1 MSDSLKHS
9 SNLAPVWD
17 IFCDFD
23 GTITFFDVTDSL
35 LERFAQPEWTAIEEE
50 WAQGRIGSKECLSRQ
65 VQLLDMSLAELDDHL
80 NQIDVDPGFAAFLM
94 AAQNRGFPITIV
106 SDGLDYSIRSIL
118 NRHKIHGLPIFA
130 NKLHQAGERK
140 WRITFPYAG
149 RNCDFASGHCKC
161 ATIGRMQPT
170 ARRKVLLIGDGKS
183 DFCAAEQANMVFA
196 KGKLAEHCARKGLP
210 HYAIE
215 GFTDALPLLERF
227 DPETA
232 DIR

>member
-50 WAQGRIGSKECLSRQ
+50 WAQGRIGSKKCLSRQ

-118 NRHKIHGLPIFA
+118 GRHKIHGLPIFA

-140 WRITFPYAG
+140 WRITFPHAG

-170 ARRKVLLIGDGKS
+170 ARRKVLQIDPPGAIAGFRGTAFRKAFRTNRCTRSTGK
-183 DFCAAEQANMVFA
+183 DKAADQSPGNRPFA
-196 KGKLAEHCARKGLP
+196 PEAS
-210 HYAIE
+210 
-215 GFTDALPLLERF
+215 PLNNR
-227 DPETA
+227 
-232 DIR
+232 